1 MCKPIPIEEYPIT
14 PIQLIQRYL
23 SGVNLRPG
31 GCPYPD
37 ELFDFAIR
45 AATEETERFLGIA
58 ILPRTFSGGEV
69 GDLAQMNRLPTEQNE
84 DGIYGAER
92 QDWIPYNQYQRMRL
106 AWRPLLGNPTRVRL
120 VFPGVLSGIPEI
132 PPEWISVRDGNAA
145 SIDIVPGAN
154 INGFFYNGFFATT
167 QTLWGTWWNQ
177 RVPNLLRIDYRA
189 GFLPGCVPR
198 AIQDVIGMLASLFI
212 LNPAGDQIAG
222 AGIASSSLSLG
233 GLSQSISTTSSATN
247 SGYGARI
254 IQYTKQIDRL
264 VKQLKNDYL
273 GINLVVA

>member
-1 MCKPIPIEEYPIT
+1 
-14 PIQLIQRYL
+14 
-23 SGVNLRPG
+23 
-31 GCPYPD
+31 
-37 ELFDFAIR
+37 
-45 AATEETERFLGIA
+45 
-58 ILPRTFSGGEV
+58 
-69 GDLAQMNRLPTEQNE
+69 
-84 DGIYGAER
+84 
-92 QDWIPYNQYQRMRL
+92 MRL

-132 PPEWISVRDGNAA
+132 PIDWISVRDGNAA

-154 INGFFYNGFFATT
+154 LNGFYFNGFFATT
-167 QTLWGTWWNQ
+167 QTLWGTWWNN

-233 GLSQSISTTSSATN
+233 GLSQSIGTTSSATN